1 MDDFGQY
8 SKHSPFTQ
16 FAHRLLTNTTLSEAI
31 YHLQHNSGFNIN
43 IVFYLLW
50 SARARYGRL
59 TKQQISLLQSHV
71 LSWHQRVLAELKY
84 THALLAHS
92 VDPVV
97 VQIKRELQHE
107 ITRAHFIE
115 QQMLYDTKLKARTLH
130 RSLEEQLADASCSLI
145 RYCEL
150 KNDLLI
156 DGDQASFSTLLCA
169 VFDECERPDLEN
181 QIQNS
186 FKHLE
191 GDANL
196 PYPKL

>member
-1 MDDFGQY
+1 MDDFEKA

-16 FAHRLLTNTTLSEAI
+16 FTRRLLTNTTLNDAI

-43 IVFYLLW
+43 IIFYLLW

-59 TKQQISLLQSHV
+59 TKQQISLLQSQV
-71 LSWHQRVLAELKY
+71 LSWHQKVIAELKY

-92 VDPVV
+92 LDPAA
-97 VQIKRELQHE
+97 VQIKRELQTE
-107 ITRAHFIE
+107 IARAHFIE
-115 QQMLYDTKLKARTLH
+115 QQMLYETRLKTRVLH

-156 DGDQASFSTLLCA
+156 DEDQAAFLTLLCA
-169 VFDECERPDLEN
+169 VFDECKRSKLEM
-181 QIQNS
+181 QIQSN
-186 FKHLE
+186 FLQLKNN
-191 GDANL
+191 ANF
-196 PYPKL
+196 